1 MFFKK
6 SQLNKEIEKT
16 DELIRLAQKV
26 YDYRKDV
33 IDPQDAQELKE
44 SLDSLKTLSKKPDVT
59 AAELKTGRNRLDLIA
74 RKCGGNIYPVNFW
87 AENAEMVIVAATLA
101 LGIRTFFLQP
111 FAIPTNSMYPTFYG
125 MTSEVYA
132 GDKKEPNLGKRIL
145 RKVTLGASHY
155 DIKAPESGEVGIP
168 IFTPRDPLSAL
179 GIIRFEKV
187 RGWRW
192 FILPTP
198 MREYTLLVGS
208 NPVKIKVPWDF
219 RLEDVIQETFYPD
232 TRSFHQIL
240 EHAAKQKQIE
250 LMGSIPVIKTGK
262 TLTKEQNVLNF
273 DILTGDMLFVD
284 RFTYNFRYPK
294 IGEPFVFKT
303 INIEGMRDFNGK
315 PEDKYYI
322 KRLVGIA
329 GDELEVKDTTL
340 YRNGKPIEGS
350 PVFDL
355 NTNKVGLYPGYLAY
369 KGLAPGRQEKIPQNF
384 FYAMGDNSPHS
395 ADSRSWGFV
404 PEKEVIGKA
413 FFIFYPFTKR
423 WGFAK

>member
-1 MFFKK
+1 M
-6 SQLNKEIEKT
+6 I
-16 DELIRLAQKV
+16 
-26 YDYRKDV
+26 
-33 IDPQDAQELKE
+33 
-44 SLDSLKTLSKKPDVT
+44 
-59 AAELKTGRNRLDLIA
+59 
-74 RKCGGNIYPVNFW
+74 
-87 AENAEMVIVAATLA
+87 IVAATLA

-132 GDKKEPNLGKRIL
+132 GDNKEPNLGERII
-145 RKVTLGASHY
+145 RKITLGATHY
-155 DIKAPESGEVGIP
+155 DIKAPEAGEVIIP
-168 IFTPRDPLSAL
+168 IFNPKDPLSAL
-179 GIIRFEKV
+179 GIIRFEKA

-198 MREYTLLVGS
+198 MREYTILVGS

-219 RLEDVIQETFYPD
+219 RLEDIIQQTYFPETP
-232 TRSFHQIL
+232 SFHQIL
-240 EHAAKQKQIE
+240 ENAAQQKQIE
-250 LMGSIPVIKTGK
+250 LLANTPVIKTGK
-262 TLTKEQNVLNF
+262 KLSKSQDVLNF

-303 INIEGMRDFNGK
+303 VNIEGMKDFNGK

-322 KRLVGIA
+322 KRLVGIV
-329 GDELEVKDTTL
+329 GDVLEVEGPTL

-350 PVFDL
+350 PIFDL
-355 NTNKVGLYPGYLAY
+355 NANKVGLYPGYVAY
-369 KGLAPGRQEKIPQNF
+369 KALAPGRQVKVAEGY
-384 FYAMGDNSPHS
+384 FYAMGDNSPYS